1 MGARGIAAAGETPV
15 QRRGERWRYRPGSEK
30 PGKVWKKVQA
40 WEGEEGPFTASLASQ
55 RKLLWEQKKWQP
67 VDGHTLLGRRQ
78 TLSLRSDQELGSP
91 SDPGPGFKCR
101 QSIKDTCSQSSLSS
115 QHRGQSRQGKDLRGH
130 PISSLT
136 ALPSPSVR
144 EGETKKPREGK

>member
-67 VDGHTLLGRRQ
+67 VDRHTLLGLRQ
-78 TLSLRSDQELGSP
+78 TLSLSQIKSWGALLTPALGS
-91 SDPGPGFKCR
+91 SADR
-101 QSIKDTCSQSSLSS
+101 
-115 QHRGQSRQGKDLRGH
+115 
-130 PISSLT
+130 
-136 ALPSPSVR
+136 V
-144 EGETKKPREGK
+144 